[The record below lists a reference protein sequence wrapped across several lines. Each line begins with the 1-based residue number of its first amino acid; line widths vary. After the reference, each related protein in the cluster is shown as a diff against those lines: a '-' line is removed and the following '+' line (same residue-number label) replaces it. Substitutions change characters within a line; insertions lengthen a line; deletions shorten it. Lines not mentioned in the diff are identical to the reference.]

1 METGIIGDGV
11 ISFRYIDDGSGE
23 TRGMFGMF
31 INEFVGALVQVLLFS
46 LIPLIF
52 WLIFA
57 RRKQNFFK

>member
-1 METGIIGDGV
+1 MRLYRGIYY
-11 ISFRYIDDGSGE
+11 SFIDDGSGE

-31 INEFVGALVQVLLFS
+31 INELVGTLVQVLLFS

-57 RRKQNFFK
+57 RRKQNFFKVDRN